1 MLAGELGESRDGS
14 RRREAEIALE
24 RKAQRAAS
32 GSEFRL
38 PAAEVAET
46 EGQMAV
52 RVQLRGEPG
61 GVAVGCEDLDDGF
74 EVDGLVLAVD
84 GGALGAAILE
94 EFLALGG
101 DDQLHVFDSGLGG
114 PQRSVHPADGPRRGP
129 PGVERSSSVPDQ
141 KGIEAAPAVT
151 AALRWRGRGRCVF
164 KALRVVE
171 PSQAA
176 RGQFIPS

>member
-1 MLAGELGESRDGS
+1 MRPTFPHRSRKSAFRPKSRRPSGRRLIPDPSGHDAAVLAGELGESRDGS
-14 RRREAEIALE
+14 RRREAETALE

-52 RVQLRGEPG
+52 RVLLRGEPG

-101 DDQLHVFDSGLGG
+101 GDQLIGARSERDRSSTGRDSGFALA
-114 PQRSVHPADGPRRGP
+114 R
-129 PGVERSSSVPDQ
+129 
-141 KGIEAAPAVT
+141 AVR
-151 AALRWRGRGRCVF
+151 LQG
-164 KALRVVE
+164 
-171 PSQAA
+171 S
-176 RGQFIPS
+176 

>member
-1 MLAGELGESRDGS
+1 VLAGELGESRDGS

-74 EVDGLVLAVD
+74 EVDRAFLLVE
-84 GGALGAAILE
+84 GGALSAGPE
-94 EFLALGG
+94 SRCRFEP
-101 DDQLHVFDSGLGG
+101 DSIRRCRYAGS
-114 PQRSVHPADGPRRGP
+114 RS
-129 PGVERSSSVPDQ
+129 
-141 KGIEAAPAVT
+141 I
-151 AALRWRGRGRCVF
+151 C
-164 KALRVVE
+164 
-171 PSQAA
+171 
-176 RGQFIPS
+176 